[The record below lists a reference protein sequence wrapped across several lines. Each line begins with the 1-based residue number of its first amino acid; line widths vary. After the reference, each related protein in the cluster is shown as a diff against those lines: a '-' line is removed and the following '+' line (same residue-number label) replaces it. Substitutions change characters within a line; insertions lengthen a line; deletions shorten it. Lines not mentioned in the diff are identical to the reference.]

1 MAFRTYVTDALM
13 ILTENTAKFAGGKT
27 LQVSYYDLISK
38 RYKKVDNR
46 TGNEIAADVIARA
59 GLTLG

>member
-1 MAFRTYVTDALM
+1 M
-13 ILTENTAKFAGGKT
+13 IMTENTAKFAGGKS

-46 TGNEIAADVIARA
+46 TGNEIAKDVISRA
-59 GLTLG
+59 GLTVE

>member
-1 MAFRTYVTDALM
+1 MADALM
-13 ILTENTAKFAGGKT
+13 IMTENTAKFAGGKS

-38 RYKKVDNR
+38 RFKKVDNR